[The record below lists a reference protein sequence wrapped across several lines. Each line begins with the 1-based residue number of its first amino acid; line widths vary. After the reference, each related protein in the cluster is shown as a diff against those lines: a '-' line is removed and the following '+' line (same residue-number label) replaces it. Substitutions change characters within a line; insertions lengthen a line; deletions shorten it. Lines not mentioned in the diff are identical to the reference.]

1 MINNNI
7 KFKLKIDPNNQW
19 FVYAWV
25 TMGNKKSRVEFKVDT
40 GCNSLVISHRTLK
53 NLGYSTKE
61 SDLSKLPGITG
72 ALASGDKHTFR
83 KIGSVSLFQDKD
95 NSVQICKADAV
106 CHSTHE
112 THDLLGTEIF
122 RQFIGVN
129 FCLTESKY
137 MELTQK

>member
-1 MINNNI
+1 MIKNNDI

-25 TMGNKKSRVEFKVDT
+25 TMGGKKSRVEFKVDT

-72 ALASGDKHTFR
+72 ALASAPVMPGNFDK
-83 KIGSVSLFQDKD
+83 SDSLVEYPKFF
-95 NSVQICKADAV
+95 NV
-106 CHSTHE
+106 
-112 THDLLGTEIF
+112 L
-122 RQFIGVN
+122 
-129 FCLTESKY
+129 
-137 MELTQK
+137 